1 MKFFQIMIILIQTLR
16 LLIKNI
22 LNIAIKNM
30 EVKYLINRLE
40 TILKEKY
47 PEMTPEI
54 YYSRRK
60 KLLHLALEKSIDQYP
75 NYLMFLKD
83 IESFFNR
90 NFKNEFEFCRP
101 IKIVHTIK
109 WKFDY
114 IIFRK
119 QNSN

>member
-1 MKFFQIMIILIQTLR
+1 MQ
-16 LLIKNI
+16 
-22 LNIAIKNM
+22 
-30 EVKYLINRLE
+30 VKYLINRLE

-47 PEMTPEI
+47 PEMAPEI
-54 YYSRRK
+54 YHSHRK
-60 KLLHLALEKSIDQYP
+60 KLVHLALEKSIDQYP

-90 NFKNEFEFCRP
+90 NFKNEFEFCRQ

-114 IIFRK
+114 ILIRK
-119 QNSN
+119 RNSS

>member
-1 MKFFQIMIILIQTLR
+1 MQ
-16 LLIKNI
+16 
-22 LNIAIKNM
+22 
-30 EVKYLINRLE
+30 VKHLINRLE
-40 TILKEKY
+40 TILKEKF
-47 PEMTPEI
+47 PDMVPEI

-60 KLLHLALEKSIDQYP
+60 KLVHLALEKSIDQYP

-101 IKIVHTIK
+101 IKIVNKIK

-114 IIFRK
+114 MIFRK
-119 QNSN
+119 RNPN

>member
-1 MKFFQIMIILIQTLR
+1 MR
-16 LLIKNI
+16 
-22 LNIAIKNM
+22 
-30 EVKYLINRLE
+30 VKHLINRLE

-54 YYSRRK
+54 YYSCRK
-60 KLLHLALEKSIDQYP
+60 KLVHLALEKSVDQYP

-83 IESFFNR
+83 IESFFNK
-90 NFKNEFEFCRP
+90 NFKNEFEFCRL

-119 QNSN
+119 RNSN

>member
-1 MKFFQIMIILIQTLR
+1 M
-16 LLIKNI
+16 KNI

-30 EVKYLINRLE
+30 QVKYLINRLE

-60 KLLHLALEKSIDQYP
+60 KLVHLGLEKSIDQYP

-90 NFKNEFEFCRP
+90 NFKNEVEFCRP

-119 QNSN
+119 RNSN

>member
-1 MKFFQIMIILIQTLR
+1 MKYFQIMIILIQILR

-30 EVKYLINRLE
+30 QVKYLINRLE

-54 YYSRRK
+54 YYLRRK
-60 KLLHLALEKSIDQYP
+60 KLLHLTLEKSIDQYP

-83 IESFFNR
+83 IESFFNK
-90 NFKNEFEFCRP
+90 NFKNEFEFCRS

-114 IIFRK
+114 IKFRK
-119 QNSN
+119 RNSN

>member
-1 MKFFQIMIILIQTLR
+1 M
-16 LLIKNI
+16 
-22 LNIAIKNM
+22 NIAIKNM
-30 EVKYLINRLE
+30 QVKYLINCLE
-40 TILKEKY
+40 TTLKEKY

-54 YYSRRK
+54 YYLHWK
-60 KLLHLALEKSIDQYP
+60 KLVHLALGKLIDQYP

-90 NFKNEFEFCRP
+90 KFKNEFEFCRL
-101 IKIVHTIK
+101 IKIVNTIK

-119 QNSN
+119 RNSNWKLYCTNDF

>member
-1 MKFFQIMIILIQTLR
+1 MQ
-16 LLIKNI
+16 
-22 LNIAIKNM
+22 
-30 EVKYLINRLE
+30 VKYLINRLE

-47 PEMTPEI
+47 PEMTSEI
-54 YYSRRK
+54 DYSRRK
-60 KLLHLALEKSIDQYP
+60 KLVHLALEKLIDQYP

-83 IESFFNR
+83 IESFFNK
-90 NFKNEFEFCRP
+90 NFKNEFEFCRS

-119 QNSN
+119 RNSN